1 MVNELKITS
10 LEDIK
15 KAAEGEV
22 VELPPFTENIPFVA
36 RLKRPSML
44 SLAKSG
50 KIPNSLLGTAQALF
64 EGNISKKSKDN
75 GIADVLEILEI
86 MAEAA
91 LVEPTYDDIKNAGLE
106 LADDQLTAIFNYT
119 QEGVAALNLFR
130 RKYKNSGTD
139 NDVKA
144 LSNKTKRNPKY
155 SR

>member
-1 MVNELKITS
+1 M
-10 LEDIK
+10 
-15 KAAEGEV
+15 

-91 LVEPTYDDIKNAGLE
+91 LVEPTYDDIKMQGWNW
-106 LADDQLTAIFNYT
+106 QTI
-119 QEGVAALNLFR
+119 
-130 RKYKNSGTD
+130 S
-139 NDVKA
+139 
-144 LSNKTKRNPKY
+144 
-155 SR
+155 